1 MIGFTR
7 AKHFLSPNH
16 GARRGVIAPDLI
28 ILHYTAMPDARAAL
42 ERLCSQEHEV
52 SVHYLI
58 ACDGLVFQL
67 VSEEK
72 RAWHAGKSFWRGDV
86 DINSRS
92 VGIELD
98 NAGNHPFSVP
108 QMQSLIR
115 LCRDIQQRWSIVP
128 QAVLG
133 HSDVSIGRKMDPGR
147 RFDWQGLARFG
158 IGVWP
163 EEVSSLSEVSEEV
176 FLQAASRIGYNASLG
191 LSRVLDAV
199 RLHFAPSMNGSLTVA
214 DCALITNLEKAFV
227 IDPSIKKCLTR

>member
-7 AKHFLSPNH
+7 AKHFLSLNH

-28 ILHYTAMPDARAAL
+28 ILHYTGMPDARAAL

-92 VGIELD
+92 IGIELD

-115 LCRDIQQRWSIVP
+115 LCRDIQRRWSIVP

-191 LSRVLDAV
+191 LSRVLGAV
-199 RLHFAPSMNGSLTVA
+199 RLHFAPSMNGPLTA
-214 DCALITNLEKAFV
+214 TDCTLITKVEKAFV
-227 IDPSIKKCLTR
+227 IDTSLKKD

>member
-1 MIGFTR
+1 MIGFAR
-7 AKHFLSPNH
+7 AKHFPSQNH
-16 GARRGVIAPDLI
+16 GVRRGVTAPDLI

-42 ERLCSQEHEV
+42 ERLCSQEHDV
-52 SVHYLI
+52 SAHYLI

-92 VGIELD
+92 IGIELD
-98 NAGNHPFSVP
+98 NSGNHPFSVP

-115 LCRDIQQRWSIVP
+115 LCRDIQERWSIVP

-133 HSDVSIGRKMDPGR
+133 HSDVSIGRKTDPGR

-163 EEVSSLSEVSEEV
+163 EKLSSLSQVSEEV

-191 LSRVLDAV
+191 LSRVLGAV
-199 RLHFAPSMNGSLTVA
+199 RLHFAPSMNGLLTAA
-214 DCALITNLEKAFV
+214 DCALITSLEKAFV
-227 IDPSIKKCLTR
+227 IDPSVKKA

>member
-1 MIGFTR
+1 MMGFAR
-7 AKHFLSPNH
+7 AKHFPSQNY
-16 GARRGVIAPDLI
+16 GARRGVTAPDLV
-28 ILHYTAMPDARAAL
+28 ILHYTAMPDANAAL
-42 ERLCSQEHEV
+42 QRLCSQEHKV
-52 SVHYLI
+52 SAHYLI
-58 ACDGLVFQL
+58 TCDGFIFQL

-72 RAWHAGKSFWRGDV
+72 RAWHAGKSFWQGDV

-92 VGIELD
+92 IGIELD
-98 NAGNHPFSVP
+98 NTGNHPFSVP

-133 HSDVSIGRKMDPGR
+133 HSDVSIGRKTDPGH

-163 EEVSSLSEVSEEV
+163 KKVSSLPQVSEDV
-176 FLQAASRIGYNASLG
+176 FLQAASRIGYNVSLG

-199 RLHFAPSMNGSLTVA
+199 RLHFAPPMNGPLKAA
-214 DCALITNLEKAFV
+214 DCSLITNLEKAFV
-227 IDPSIKKCLTR
+227 IDPAIKKA

>member
-7 AKHFLSPNH
+7 AKHFLSLNH
-16 GARRGVIAPDLI
+16 EARRGVIAPDLI

-72 RAWHAGKSFWRGDV
+72 RAWHAGKSFWRGEV

-92 VGIELD
+92 IGIELD
-98 NAGNHPFSVP
+98 NAGTHPFSVQ

-115 LCRDIQQRWSIVP
+115 LCRDIQQRWSVAP

-133 HSDVSIGRKMDPGR
+133 HSDISVGRKTDPGR
-147 RFDWQGLARFG
+147 RFDWEGLARFG

-163 EEVSSLSEVSEEV
+163 KKVPSLSQVSEEAY
-176 FLQAASRIGYNASLG
+176 LKLASRIGYDVSLG
-191 LSRVLDAV
+191 LSPVLTSV
-199 RLHFAPSMNGSLTVA
+199 RLHFAPSMNGPLTAA
-214 DCALITNLEKAFV
+214 DCAIITSLEKAFV
-227 IDPSIKKCLTR
+227 IDPQIKTA